1 MIYDQIIEKIRNLKK
16 EYKIWKKENILIE
29 KEEKIIENFIFLGRN
44 KKRFFYI
51 KKENF
56 KIYHFNNE
64 TFNLF
69 IYFLSLIKEIK
80 IKNTLSGIIYIS
92 FNDIDE
98 FKYIYLNILNNKF
111 FLRPTNI
118 FNYNFFNKKD
128 TNYFFKL
135 LYEKNTEITKVSKFH
150 KNNIFFIH
158 NTKTNEKFF
167 INKKLEKVRK
177 YDYIKDHFEI
187 DTQIL
192 FKNKNLLIIKNKTKF
207 IIYNYKKKKTEV
219 VLTEHGYFSKNN
231 YYLNLSDEFFI
242 DLKTEEI
249 NQINYIK
256 TFMNHWIDIKKGY
269 NLFKLNDYDFYIFY
283 SKYNLTIPYEDI
295 RSKHVINN
303 RILILNT
310 LKIEN
315 IKLRMIIE
323 NNNFYLVNEEH
334 SLFGKYVNFKN
345 IEKNINKYK
354 KELSKEHNKNVLFL
368 IFKGE

>member
-16 EYKIWKKENILIE
+16 EYIIWKKENILIE

-64 TFNLF
+64 IFNLF
-69 IYFLSLIKEIK
+69 IYFLSLKKEIK
-80 IKNTLSGIIYIS
+80 INNTLSGIIYIS

-167 INKKLEKVRK
+167 INKKLEKVKK

-192 FKNKNLLIIKNKTKF
+192 FKNKNLLIINNKTRF

-256 TFMNHWIDIKKGY
+256 TFLQHWIDIKKGY
-269 NLFKLNDYDFYIFY
+269 NLFKLNEYDFYIFY

-295 RSKHVINN
+295 KLNHVINN

-310 LKIEN
+310 LKIKN

-334 SLFGKYVNFKN
+334 SLFGKYVKFKN

-354 KELSKEHNKNVLFL
+354 KEL
-368 IFKGE
+368 

>member
-16 EYKIWKKENILIE
+16 EYKIWKEENILIE
-29 KEEKIIENFIFLGRN
+29 KEEKNIENFIFLGRN

-51 KKENF
+51 KKEKF
-56 KIYHFNNE
+56 KIYHLNKE
-64 TFNLF
+64 IFNLF
-69 IYFLSLIKEIK
+69 IYFLSLKKEIK
-80 IKNTLSGIIYIS
+80 INNTLNRFIYIS

-167 INKKLEKVRK
+167 INKKLEKVKK

-256 TFMNHWIDIKKGY
+256 TFLQHWIDIKKGY
-269 NLFKLNDYDFYIFY
+269 NLFKLNEYDFYIFY

-295 RSKHVINN
+295 KLNHVINN

-310 LKIEN
+310 LKIKN

-334 SLFGKYVNFKN
+334 SLFGKYVKFKN

-354 KELSKEHNKNVLFL
+354 KELSKEHNKNVLFF

>member
-207 IIYNYKKKKTEV
+207 
-219 VLTEHGYFSKNN
+219 L
-231 YYLNLSDEFFI
+231 
-242 DLKTEEI
+242 
-249 NQINYIK
+249 Q
-256 TFMNHWIDIKKGY
+256 HWIDIKKGY
-269 NLFKLNDYDFYIFY
+269 NLFKLNEYDFYIFY
-283 SKYNLTIPYEDI
+283 SKYNLTIPYENI
-295 RSKHVINN
+295 KLNHVINN

>member
-29 KEEKIIENFIFLGRN
+29 KEEKNIENFVFLGRN

-51 KKENF
+51 KKEKF
-56 KIYHFNNE
+56 KIYHLNKE
-64 TFNLF
+64 IFNLF
-69 IYFLSLIKEIK
+69 IYFLSLKKEIK
-80 IKNTLSGIIYIS
+80 INNTLSSIIYMS
-92 FNDIDE
+92 FNDINE
-98 FKYIYLNILNNKF
+98 FKYIYLDTINNKF
-111 FLRPTNI
+111 FLRPKEAI
-118 FNYNFFNKKD
+118 NYDFFNKKD

-135 LYEKNTEITKVSKFH
+135 LYEKNTEITKVLKFH

-167 INKKLEKVRK
+167 INKKLKEVKK
-177 YDYIKDHFEI
+177 YDYIKDYFEI
-187 DTQIL
+187 DTEIS

-219 VLTEHGYFSKNN
+219 ILTNHGWFSKNN

-256 TFMNHWIDIKKGY
+256 TFMHYCLDIKKGY

-283 SKYNLTIPYEDI
+283 SKYNLIIPYEDI
-295 RSKHVINN
+295 RLNYVINN
-303 RILILNT
+303 RIFILNT

-334 SLFGKYVNFKN
+334 NLFGKYVNFKD
-345 IEKNINKYK
+345 IWKNINKYK
-354 KELSKEHNKNVLFL
+354 KELLKEHNRNVLFFN
-368 IFKGE
+368 I

>member
-29 KEEKIIENFIFLGRN
+29 KEEKNIENFIFLGRN

-51 KKENF
+51 KKEKF
-56 KIYHFNNE
+56 KIYHLNKE
-64 TFNLF
+64 IFNLF
-69 IYFLSLIKEIK
+69 IYFLSLKKEIK
-80 IKNTLSGIIYIS
+80 INNTLSSLIYMS
-92 FNDIDE
+92 FNDINE
-98 FKYIYLNILNNKF
+98 FKYIYLDTINNKF
-111 FLRPTNI
+111 FLRPKEAI
-118 FNYNFFNKKD
+118 NYNFFNKKD

-135 LYEKNTEITKVSKFH
+135 LYEKNTEITKIPKFH

-158 NTKTNEKFF
+158 NTETNEKFF
-167 INKKLEKVRK
+167 INKKLKEVKK
-177 YDYIKDHFEI
+177 YDYIKDYFKINTEI
-187 DTQIL
+187 S
-192 FKNKNLLIIKNKTKF
+192 FKNKKLLIIKNKTRF
-207 IIYNYKKKKTEV
+207 LIYNYKKKKTEV
-219 VLTEHGYFSKNN
+219 VLTNHGYFSKNN

-249 NQINYIK
+249 NKINYIK
-256 TFMNHWIDIKKGY
+256 TFMRHWLDIKKGY
-269 NLFKLNDYDFYIFY
+269 NLFKLNEYDFYIFY

-295 RSKHVINN
+295 RSNHIINN
-303 RILILNT
+303 KVFILNT

-334 SLFGKYVNFKN
+334 SLFGKYVNFKD

-354 KELSKEHNKNVLFL
+354 KELLKEHNRNVLFFN
-368 IFKGE
+368 I